1 MEQALT
7 KITGLFGSIEVI
19 SGLVKNY
26 EKYIMKNFPS
36 QKVKILKTV
45 LHIFN
50 FILFNRK
57 IIMML
62 NLLMVTSTHWKPWWK
77 WCGPMLLV
85 SLQEIMD
92 SSIDIT
98 LRLLLLKGSQREK
111 DITFLWQK
119 LEGEYLIVGNIMG
132 EKG

>member
-1 MEQALT
+1 
-7 KITGLFGSIEVI
+7 
-19 SGLVKNY
+19 
-26 EKYIMKNFPS
+26 
-36 QKVKILKTV
+36 
-45 LHIFN
+45 
-50 FILFNRK
+50 
-57 IIMML
+57 
-62 NLLMVTSTHWKPWWK
+62 
-77 WCGPMLLV
+77 MLLV